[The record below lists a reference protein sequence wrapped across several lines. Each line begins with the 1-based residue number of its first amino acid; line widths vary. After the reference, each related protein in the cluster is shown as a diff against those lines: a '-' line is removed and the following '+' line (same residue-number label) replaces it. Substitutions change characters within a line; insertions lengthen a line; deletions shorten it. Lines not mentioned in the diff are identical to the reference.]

1 MADSALIEPTCEPEA
16 RPKPAAKMRLLTL
29 DDLDGRT
36 RAAQRTLE
44 LSDRLLIERGGIE
57 STGELRKAITRGV
70 ALLTTMIEDAATRW
84 LSGEAV
90 DPASIATLLNARR
103 RDAELIGIDPEPRDV
118 TPSVEAYV
126 ASINRGAA

>member
-1 MADSALIEPTCEPEA
+1 
-16 RPKPAAKMRLLTL
+16 MRLLTL